1 VEIIP
6 TDSVQNLPAV
16 ENLTLPDAVTEA
28 LAKRPDVAQAKLTI
42 NADGIN
48 IQATRNALLP
58 TLNIS
63 AYVTGAGLGGN
74 VKPTTA
80 VPTVVPGGIGDALSQ
95 IFTGSYPEYE
105 AQLALNLPIRNR
117 VAAADNARALL
128 TQRQD
133 QARLQQT
140 INNAMVDVQNA
151 LITLQQDGPTVTA
164 AQLTRLLQQETLDAE
179 QKKLDLGAS
188 TIFLVVTDQQTLAA
202 AAAAE
207 VRAEANLAEAVVN
220 LQRALGRTLDVFKI
234 TIADGKSGTTT
245 HETNIPGTTMAGQL
259 FDPRLPN

>member
-1 VEIIP
+1 
-6 TDSVQNLPAV
+6 LP
-16 ENLTLPDAVTEA
+16 NLT
-28 LAKRPDVAQAKLTI
+28 
-42 NADGIN
+42 
-48 IQATRNALLP
+48 
-58 TLNIS
+58 IS
-63 AYVTGAGLGGN
+63 AYASSVGLGGDRHITL
-74 VKPTTA
+74 PT
-80 VPTVVPGGIGDALSQ
+80 PTVIPGGIDSALSQ
-95 IFTGSYPEYE
+95 TFQGSYPEYE
-105 AQLALNLPIRNR
+105 AQLALSLPIRNR
-117 VAAADNARALL
+117 VAVADNTRALL

-133 QARLQQT
+133 QARLQLT

-164 AQLTRLLQQETLDAE
+164 AQTTRLLQQETLDAE

-220 LQRALGRTLDVFKI
+220 LQRALARTLDVFKI
-234 TIADGKSGTTT
+234 TIADAKSGKAPQ
-245 HETNIPGTTMAGQL
+245 ETNIPGTTMAGQL